1 MSTQDTNAWQ
11 DILDNIPEIG
21 QLFFEHSDITFKWAF
36 GLVMR
41 QLANKIMVMTQE
53 AAGLQF
59 NAKNASATFLKD
71 FSMGSC
77 VEKM

>member
-1 MSTQDTNAWQ
+1 
-11 DILDNIPEIG
+11 
-21 QLFFEHSDITFKWAF
+21 
-36 GLVMR
+36 MR